1 MKDITIRIDIYFVN
15 GDYQDI
21 YNPLSITF
29 DNGLVSFLCRFGD
42 YHGVYSF
49 NMQDIKQIIYKD

>member
-1 MKDITIRIDIYFVN
+1 MKDITIRIDFVN

-29 DNGLVSFLCRFGD
+29 DNDLVSFLCRFED
-42 YHGVYSF
+42 YHDIYCF
-49 NMQDIKQIIYKD
+49 NMQDIKQIIYKY